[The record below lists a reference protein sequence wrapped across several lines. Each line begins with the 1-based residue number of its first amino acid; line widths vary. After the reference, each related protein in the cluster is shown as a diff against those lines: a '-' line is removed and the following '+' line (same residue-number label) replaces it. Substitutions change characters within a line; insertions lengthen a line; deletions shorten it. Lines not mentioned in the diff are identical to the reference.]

1 MSEQDFPYFRRL
13 WKTIVIALLA
23 AAFVPLV
30 LIGGGMYY
38 YSVSVLEEK
47 TLTSLRSEVR
57 HQQKNV
63 DRFLA
68 ERIMD
73 LRQVSGTRDLASLTR
88 PGALEEVFKVIQ
100 PSLDSRYFTD
110 LGIIDSRGIHRAYAG
125 PYDLISRNYRSAPW
139 FKAVM
144 AHDVYISDVF
154 AGFRRV
160 PHFIIAVK
168 QMVNGETWIIRATIE
183 ADFFDDMVL
192 KITGQGTEDAFLVN
206 SEGIFQTTPRTAG
219 ELMGSSGIKGGA
231 RFKDIRV
238 EENNGQLRML
248 AWLQNVPWL
257 SVVQLDRSEIFAM
270 LNRVRNLGILVLILG
285 AALIGFTVLL
295 TTNHLVQRLESERRS
310 IHLMDHH
317 LRQANK
323 MTLSLQL
330 FSSFFQEMN
339 EALVNIDSASMLI
352 EEWVDE
358 DSDLEIHR
366 DEIREHLGQ
375 IKTEISRSSQTIH
388 QLIGFSL
395 PVDPI
400 ISEINVNVMLDNL
413 IELFRRE
420 LYFNNVR
427 IVRQYGD
434 SMPVIR
440 ADPSIVKQVF
450 QNLIFNALDAIG
462 KGGTITLKTLHQRG
476 HIQVTITDD
485 GPGIALDEIGKIFDP
500 LFTTRPGRLGL
511 GLTICKDLM
520 EKMGGAVALAGRPGK
535 GASLTV
541 TLPVHFK
548 SIDSR

>member
-1 MSEQDFPYFRRL
+1 MPEQDFPYFRRL